1 MLGRQITWSLFPLS
15 SSRGL
20 QSPPYVH
27 TQASLLTRTDTS
39 PVLLAAFWMLGTLT
53 SLLALAIAAR
63 ELSDTISTMQMITV
77 RNAVSLLILCV
88 LLQAGGWHQLKTGQP
103 YVHLVRAVSHLVA
116 QYAWIFGIAAIPI
129 TEVFA
134 LEFTGPVWTVVIA
147 SVLLGEKIN
156 RFRILTLAMGVIGVL
171 VILRPGFR
179 DPDPVMFIVIFSA
192 LCFALANVLTKKLVA
207 GNSPLNIIFY
217 VCIIQFLLT
226 VIPTTFVWVTPG
238 ATEWFWMA
246 VMGVVSITA
255 HYSFARAFAYADA
268 MVVIP
273 MDFLR
278 LPLAAILAWILYSE
292 GLDLFVL
299 AGALIMFS
307 GNFINILA
315 EKKLLAKNAVK

>member
-1 MLGRQITWSLFPLS
+1 
-15 SSRGL
+15 
-20 QSPPYVH
+20 
-27 TQASLLTRTDTS
+27 
-39 PVLLAAFWMLGTLT
+39 MLGTLT

-77 RNAVSLLILCV
+77 RNAASLLILCV
-88 LLQAGGWHQLKTGQP
+88 LLQAGGWHQLKTRQP
-103 YVHLVRAVSHLVA
+103 LVHLVRAVSHLIA

-156 RFRILTLAMGVIGVL
+156 RFRILTLVMGIIGVL

-179 DPDPVMFIVIFSA
+179 DPDPVMFVVIFSA

-207 GNSPLNIIFY
+207 NNSPLNIIFY
-217 VCIIQFLLT
+217 VTVIQFAMT
-226 VIPTTFVWVTPG
+226 VVPAWRVWVEPEMV
-238 ATEWFWMA
+238 EWIWMV
-246 VMGVVSITA
+246 VMGIVSVTA
-255 HYSFARAFAYADA
+255 HYSFARAFYYADA

-278 LPLAAILAWILYSE
+278 LPLAGIVGWVLYNE
-292 GLDLFVL
+292 GLDPFVIV
-299 AGALIMFS
+299 GALIMFT
-307 GNFINILA
+307 GNFININA
-315 EKKLLAKNAVK
+315 EKKMREAHDG

>member
-1 MLGRQITWSLFPLS
+1 MTKEKYFLPRSE
-15 SSRGL
+15 
-20 QSPPYVH
+20 
-27 TQASLLTRTDTS
+27 TS
-39 PVLLAAFWMLGTLT
+39 PVLLAAFWMVGTLT
-53 SLLALAIAAR
+53 SLLTMAIAAR
-63 ELSDTISTMQMITV
+63 ELSDTITTVQMITV
-77 RNAVSLLILCV
+77 RNAVSFIIICF
-88 LLQAGGWHQLKTGQP
+88 LLQAGGWRQLQTQQP
-103 YVHLVRAVSHLVA
+103 VTHFVRAVSHLVA

-147 SVLLGEKIN
+147 SVLLGEKLN
-156 RFRILTLAMGVIGVL
+156 RFRVLTLVMGVIGVL

-217 VCIIQFLLT
+217 VCVIQFLIT
-226 VIPTTFVWVTPG
+226 VIPTLSVWVAP
-238 ATEWFWMA
+238 APLEWLWMS

-255 HYSFARAFAYADA
+255 HYSFARAFSYADA

-278 LPLAAILAWILYSE
+278 LPLAAILGWILYRE
-292 GLDLFVL
+292 GLDLFVV
-299 AGALIMFS
+299 AGALIMFA
-307 GNFINILA
+307 GNFINVLA
-315 EKKLLAKNAVK
+315 EKKLLAQKPADAQGNVHD